1 MKQLDVY
8 YRALLKY
15 RELLSADRECTTQ
28 RSAVAKS
35 NTSSDKVVLTRK
47 ICRVDEDWVNEI
59 ENGLVYIEKAIKE
72 DRQFIRSNGE
82 VVPIEKVKNVS
93 KASVEHLAK
102 HSNLITKKTEGEDII
117 PDHLYTVEKLN
128 DYAVYENRFLYML
141 LCYLRDFITLRYNKI
156 LELSNTYSG
165 KMAMNKSVKL
175 AKKTINYSVTLDEER
190 RDDKYLREHNQ
201 SKDIINRID
210 LILKAVLAFLAT
222 PLMESVSKAPMIK
235 PPITRTNVLKM
246 NNNFKQA
253 LALYSYVASYD
264 KDGFEVDTQVTEI
277 TPFGDEMAE
286 EFAESVLLSSFL
298 TYEYSLGLTKQ
309 LKESYEEAE
318 RKRKQAEHERFLE
331 KMETV
336 RIRIAH
342 SGESPEEYVMMLEKH
357 VRYLEERCVELDA
370 TRAELHNHKEML
382 KACEA
387 DNQRLGEIIE
397 DQLAEIER
405 LKEEHLAELKR
416 LAEEHAKELAL
427 QEEKHAEEIRDIR
440 AQHEQE
446 IAKLKEVI
454 EGLREQIVQE
464 KEAHVREIMQIR
476 AEYQAI
482 IDALNEKQAQLIEK
496 QNQLIDE
503 MRVLNAR
510 LHALRWEH
518 GFMTEN
524 DDFTT
529 KESFEELEHTFEV
542 FKKFYKKEW
551 SKTKRTIR
559 KTVLNFK
566 NLDNVQAIPKETA
579 ENTAE
584 LKDSLNEGG
593 GDNEG

>member
-15 RELLSADRECTTQ
+15 RELLSENRDCNLQ

-47 ICRVDEDWVNEI
+47 ICHVDEDWVNAI
-59 ENGLVYIEKAIKE
+59 ENGLVFIEKAIKE

-102 HSNLITKKTEGEDII
+102 HSNLITKQSEGEDII

-165 KMAMNKSVKL
+165 NMTMNKTVKL
-175 AKKTINYSVTLDEER
+175 AKKTINYKVSLDEER
-190 RDDKYLREHNQ
+190 RDDKYLRDHNQ
-201 SKDIINRID
+201 SKEIIDRID

-264 KDGFEVDTQVTEI
+264 KEGFTVDTQVTEI
-277 TPFGDEMAE
+277 SPFGEDMAD
-286 EFAESVLLSSFL
+286 EFAESVLMSSFL
-298 TYEYSLGLTKQ
+298 TYEHSLGLSKQ
-309 LKESYEEAE
+309 LKDSYEETE
-318 RKRKQAEHERFLE
+318 RKKKQEEYDRFLE
-331 KMETV
+331 KMETI
-336 RIRIAH
+336 RLRIAH
-342 SGESPEEYVMMLEKH
+342 SGESPEEYVMMLEKQI
-357 VRYLEERCVELDA
+357 RILEERCVELDA
-370 TRAELHNHKEML
+370 TRHELQRHKIMIEE
-382 KACEA
+382 CEA
-387 DNQRLGEIIE
+387 QKRKLNEIIE
-397 DQLAEIER
+397 EQRLETER
-405 LKEEHLAELKR
+405 LKEAHAQELK
-416 LAEEHAKELAL
+416 L
-427 QEEKHAEEIRDIR
+427 QEEKHEEHVKEIEALH
-440 AQHEQE
+440 AQEVEKLQGVISELRKQIMDEREEHRQE
-446 IAKLKEVI
+446 I
-454 EGLREQIVQE
+454 
-464 KEAHVREIMQIR
+464 IR
-476 AEYQAI
+476 IKDEYQAV
-482 IDALNEKQAQLIEK
+482 IDDLNEQKKALLEKQAQLIDD
-496 QNQLIDE
+496 I
-503 MRVLNAR
+503 RVLNAR

-529 KESFEELEHTFEV
+529 KESFEELEHTLEV

-551 SKTKRTIR
+551 SKTKRAIR
-559 KTVLNFK
+559 KEVLNVK
-566 NLDNVQAIPKETA
+566 NLDKIQPISEKKEEDKAT
-579 ENTAE
+579 ENTVV
-584 LKDSLNEGG
+584 NEGG
-593 GDNEG
+593 DNNEA